1 MIKVSVIMPSLNVVD
16 YIDECMKSVVNQ
28 SLKDIEIICV
38 DAGSTDGT
46 YEKIKEYS
54 NRDSR
59 ISLVLSEVKSYGVQ
73 VNIGIKLARGKY
85 VAIVE
90 TDDFI
95 DENML
100 GDLYDKAEQY
110 ELDFIKGDYES
121 VVSGKD
127 EKYEK
132 RVTRMFP
139 RSLEHLYN
147 IVLKP
152 RKIPLLHIMGLN
164 IWRGIYNREFLIN
177 NEIYLNETKG
187 AAFQDTAFYH
197 QIVFKSERAMF
208 VMKPYYKY
216 RLDRAESSFRNSNTL
231 IYTYNEYNYF
241 IINKKLES
249 LDISKKHLHFIYV
262 KMFKEFLKHL
272 KQYFRLNNYTNESF
286 ESINYIIEWFTV
298 KLNKAV
304 EDNLITN
311 NDFLETE
318 WNEVNYV
325 NDSPSMFMD
334 ICRKMDSI
342 KSDKKNKFWEGIFN
356 KKVIIFGAGVYGRC
370 AYKALNDRDINVVCL
385 CDNNDNVTQFEDKK
399 VIRPEYCVE
408 KYPDVYY
415 VIANKY
421 YADDMVIQLEG
432 LGIAPNMIIKYD
444 IDFT

>member
-16 YIDECMKSVVNQ
+16 YIDECLQSVVNQ
-28 SLKDIEIICV
+28 SLKEIEIICI

-54 NRDSR
+54 NKDRR
-59 ISLVLSEVKSYGVQ
+59 ISLVLSDVKSYGVQ

-100 GDLYDKAEQY
+100 EDLYDKAEQY

-197 QIVFKSERAMF
+197 QIVFQAERAMF
-208 VMKPYYKY
+208 VRKPYYKY
-216 RLDRAESSFRNSNTL
+216 RLDRLESSFRNSNTL
-231 IYTYNEYNYF
+231 IYTYDEYKYLL
-241 IINKKLES
+241 INKQLES

-311 NDFLETE
+311 HDFSETE
-318 WNEVNYV
+318 WNELNYV
-325 NDSPSMFMD
+325 SDSPSMFRVL
-334 ICRKMDSI
+334 CRKMDAI
-342 KSDKKNKFWEGIFN
+342 KSDKKNKFWECILN
-356 KKVIIFGAGVYGRC
+356 KKVIIFGTGVYGRR
-370 AYKALNDRDINVVCL
+370 AYKVLTDRAVHVVCL
-385 CDNNDNVTQFEDKK
+385 CDNNDMITQFEDKRVFK
-399 VIRPEYCVE
+399 PEYCVE
-408 KYPDVYY
+408 KYPDAYY

-421 YADDMVIQLEG
+421 HADDMMIQLEG
-432 LGIAPNMIIKYD
+432 LGVAPAMIVKYD
-444 IDFT
+444 TDYI